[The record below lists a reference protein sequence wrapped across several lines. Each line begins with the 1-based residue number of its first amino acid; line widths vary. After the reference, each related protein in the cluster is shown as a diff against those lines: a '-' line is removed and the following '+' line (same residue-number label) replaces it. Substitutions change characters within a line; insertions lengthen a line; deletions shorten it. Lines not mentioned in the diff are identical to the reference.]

1 MSVEGVKHLI
11 QCHCVLPQFRNTNPP
26 VFHKFIVFSIIEDDE
41 VKEKVVQCNNCG
53 VLHKVIDQCRSEI
66 LHGKD
71 TSSTIR
77 TVEDVEV
84 CLPERLAAY
93 LKTQNVD
100 MATWEQV
107 EFIVDGAA
115 EDTDVVIRRDEQG
128 ANTSLKIMT
137 IKRDGN
143 FKVRSEIVSN
153 TLEA

>member
-1 MSVEGVKHLI
+1 
-11 QCHCVLPQFRNTNPP
+11 
-26 VFHKFIVFSIIEDDE
+26 
-41 VKEKVVQCNNCG
+41 
-53 VLHKVIDQCRSEI
+53 
-66 LHGKD
+66 
-71 TSSTIR
+71 
-77 TVEDVEV
+77 
-84 CLPERLAAY
+84 
-93 LKTQNVD
+93 